1 MRPADLPAS
10 PSGALTRRQ
19 LLALGVGVFAVSAAP
34 FLRGRRARLVRRAVP
49 LMGTVAEI
57 GVVHENP
64 VYAHAAIDVAFS
76 ALRRVEALMTRF
88 SPMSDVGRANR
99 LAMHDA
105 VWVAPATAAVLEAAL
120 AWASAS
126 DGSFDPCIGRAV
138 ELWDVEHRTV
148 PPPAALVRRLAGR
161 RLYRTL
167 DLDRTA
173 GHARVRFAD
182 RDVEI
187 DLGGIAKGYGV
198 DRAVAALREWGI
210 TRGIVDVGGDLYAL
224 GRTEDGEPWRVGIRS
239 PTDPE
244 GLVGTLDVADAAV
257 ATSGD
262 YERFF
267 LYHGRRY
274 HHLLDPAT
282 AAPRLTPIHS
292 VTIRAHSCLAADA
305 GATAVYGWPEE
316 AARRA
321 LRAGGGGAELLREL

>member
-1 MRPADLPAS
+1 MRE
-10 PSGALTRRQ
+10 
-19 LLALGVGVFAVSAAP
+19 
-34 FLRGRRARLVRRAVP
+34 AVP
-49 LMGTVAEI
+49 
-57 GVVHENP
+57 
-64 VYAHAAIDVAFS
+64 
-76 ALRRVEALMTRF
+76 
-88 SPMSDVGRANR
+88 
-99 LAMHDA
+99 
-105 VWVAPATAAVLEAAL
+105 VAPATAAALEAAL

-148 PPPAALVRRLAGR
+148 PPPPGLVRRLAGR

-167 DLDRTA
+167 DLDRDRTT
-173 GHARVRFAD
+173 GRARVRFSD

-224 GRTEDGEPWRVGIRS
+224 GRTADGEPWRVGIRS
-239 PTDPE
+239 PTNPE

-267 LYHGRRY
+267 MYHGRRY
-274 HHLLDPAT
+274 HHLMDPAT

-305 GATAVYGWPEE
+305 GAWP
-316 AARRA
+316 RRLA
-321 LRAGGGGAELLREL
+321 